1 MTFLDIAKT
10 VLDQNDK
17 PMHYRKIWDKAEELG
32 LDKKLPEPT
41 RGKRLTP
48 WATLSAKLSTDIKY
62 NPENTV
68 FIRTGRGRFFLK
80 DKIKNEKE
88 IEDIDEKL
96 EKEEEKINIKKIK
109 EEDLHKPLTKYL
121 YDVKIYSKTIN
132 ANSTSEHKKGKMK
145 WGTPDIV
152 AVTFKEYINKSI
164 LRLCEKINVPTT
176 ELCAYELKLEL
187 KMYNL
192 TEYFFQA
199 LSNSGWANE
208 AWLVA
213 EDIDEEDIELM
224 DEIKR
229 LNQAFGVGI
238 IHLDYEN
245 PEESSVLYAA
255 KKNINLDLDT
265 MDKLSHNREFKDFI
279 EDVDDILSS
288 SSIDRRIREKVAAG
302 KLNNPN

>member
-17 PMHYRKIWDKAEELG
+17 PRHYRKIWDKAEELG

-48 WATLSAKLSTDIKY
+48 WATLRGQLSTDIKY
-62 NPENTV
+62 NPENTA
-68 FIRTGRGRFFLK
+68 FIRMERGRFFLK

-88 IEDIDEKL
+88 IEAIDEKL

-121 YDVKIYSKTIN
+121 YKMRIYSKTIN
-132 ANSTSEHKKGKMK
+132 ANSTGEHKKGKMK

-164 LRLCEKINVPTT
+164 LRLCEKIKVPTT

-187 KMYNL
+187 KMCNL

-213 EDIDEEDIELM
+213 ED
-224 DEIKR
+224 R
-229 LNQAFGVGI
+229 CI
-238 IHLDYEN
+238 I
-245 PEESSVLYAA
+245 
-255 KKNINLDLDT
+255 
-265 MDKLSHNREFKDFI
+265 F
-279 EDVDDILSS
+279 
-288 SSIDRRIREKVAAG
+288 
-302 KLNNPN
+302 

>member
-1 MTFLDIAKT
+1 MTFLDIAKE
-10 VLDQNDK
+10 VLNSSDK
-17 PMHYRKIWDKAEELG
+17 PMHYKEIWDKAVELG
-32 LDKKLPEPT
+32 LDKKLPKSSE
-41 RGKRLTP
+41 GKRLTP
-48 WATLSAKLSTDIKY
+48 WNTIIARLSTDIKY

-68 FIRTGRGRFFLK
+68 FIRTERGRFFLK
-80 DKIKNEKE
+80 NKIKNEKE
-88 IEDIDEKL
+88 IEIIDEKL
-96 EKEEEKINIKKIK
+96 AKEEEKANIKKIK

-121 YDVKIYSKTIN
+121 YDMKIYSKTIN

-152 AVTFKEYINKSI
+152 AVTFKEYINKSV

-187 KMYNL
+187 KMHNL

-213 EDIDEEDIELM
+213 EDIDEDNIELM

-265 MDKLSHNREFKDFI
+265 MDKLCNNREFKDFI

-302 KLNNPN
+302 KLNNPE